1 MRSLKKGSGLMF
13 KRFFLMVVGALGLV
27 HMTAGLAA
35 AEVLLSV
42 DVKGDGSEIRTL
54 TDDELSA
61 LPQVSFTTSTIW
73 TTESVTFSGPSLA
86 SVLEAVGA
94 QDGALSMVAV
104 NDYKVEMPRSLVEEE
119 VPVVANRI
127 NGEPFSIRDKGP
139 LWVVFP
145 YDADA
150 RFQTEEIYSFSIW
163 QLTQIQVVPD

>member
-1 MRSLKKGSGLMF
+1 MRSLKRGSGLMF
-13 KRFFLMVVGALGLV
+13 KRFFLMVVGALGLA

-54 TDDELSA
+54 TDDQLSA

-73 TTESVTFSGPSLA
+73 TTEPVTFSGPSLA

>member
-1 MRSLKKGSGLMF
+1 MRSLKRGSGLMF
-13 KRFFLMVVGALGLV
+13 KRFFLMVDGALGLV

>member
-1 MRSLKKGSGLMF
+1 MRSLKRGSGLMF

>member
-1 MRSLKKGSGLMF
+1 MF